1 MNRKSS
7 VTPLIL
13 IVVMVGALYAISVRV
28 NQPPPQPPK
37 EVPQQAPVSPADSKN
52 RQTSMQRKM
61 AEEARKSMAAK
72 MHGNKPAKPR
82 PNPYSINVSDNYWFH
97 GKMGV
102 TGIKAEREKVKKEE
116 AWLKAHPL
124 APPMPPPDAGPPGN
138 PPAAN
143 PGRTASPVPNPST
156 AKAEKTK

>member
-1 MNRKSS
+1 MNKKSS

-13 IVVMVGALYAISVRV
+13 IVVMVAALYAISVRV
-28 NQPPPQPPK
+28 NTPPPQPPK
-37 EVPQQAPVSPADSKN
+37 VTPPPPPVSPADSQK
-52 RQTSMQRKM
+52 RQMTMQHKM
-61 AEEARKSMAAK
+61 AQEAQKSMAAK

-102 TGIKAEREKVKKEE
+102 TGIKAERAKVKQEE

-138 PPAAN
+138 PPVAS
-143 PGRTASPVPNPST
+143 PGKTASPVPNPST